1 MTLPT
6 SSRRTGCPTGFTFHP
21 PTAAGASTRSKPVLT
36 LFAKA
41 LTLLRRASFLLT
53 LVVLAACAPLTQQAG
68 RPELSF
74 TGPRI
79 EAEDFVSFDGTRLGL
94 EHWDAP
100 GRPWAVI
107 VGLHGMNDYSNAFHL
122 AGPWW
127 AAHGI
132 TTWAFDQRGFGRSPH
147 RGIWGGRELMED
159 DLRTLVSLARQRYP
173 GAIVAVAGVSMG
185 GAVAIDAFAS
195 DDPPAADRL
204 VLLSPAVWG
213 WSRQPLPSRLALWLS
228 AHTFRGVNISPP
240 DFITEHIHA
249 TDNIEELRR
258 MGRDP
263 LMLWGARPDA
273 LYGLMDIMQRGWRET
288 AGLKV
293 PTLYL
298 YGAHDDIIP
307 GKAAGQAAAR
317 LKPPDRTA
325 YYAHGYHL
333 LLVDLQAPVV
343 YADVASFLAD
353 PAAPLPSGAP
363 PIPATGEAGPGGP
376 VQ

>member
-1 MTLPT
+1 VKRLLLP
-6 SSRRTGCPTGFTFHP
+6 
-21 PTAAGASTRSKPVLT
+21 LI
-36 LFAKA
+36 A
-41 LTLLRRASFLLT
+41 LALLS
-53 LVVLAACAPLTQQAG
+53 ACAPTVQHAG
-68 RPELSF
+68 RPNLSF
-74 TGPRI
+74 SGPRI
-79 EAEDFVSFDGTRLGL
+79 EANEFVSFDGTRLGL
-94 EHWDAP
+94 QHWDAD
-100 GRPWAVI
+100 GKPWAVI

-132 TTWAFDQRGFGRSPH
+132 TTYAFDQRGFGRSPQ

-159 DLRTLVSLARQRYP
+159 DLRTFVSLVRQRHP

-195 DDPPAADRL
+195 QTPPAADRL

-213 WSRQPLPSRLALWLS
+213 WSRQPLPNRLALWIG
-228 AHTFRGVNISPP
+228 AHTFGGMKISPP

-249 TDNIEELRR
+249 TDNIDELRR

-263 LMLWGARPDA
+263 LMLWGARPDTI
-273 LYGLMDIMQRGWRET
+273 YGLMNLMQRGWSGT
-288 AGLKV
+288 AELKV

-298 YGAHDDIIP
+298 YGARDDIIP
-307 GKAAGQAAAR
+307 KKAALQAAAR
-317 LKPPDRTA
+317 LNPRNHTA
-325 YYAHGYHL
+325 YYANGYHL

-353 PAAPLPSGAP
+353 PTLLLPSGAP
-363 PIPATGEAGPGGP
+363 PIPRAEKTEK
-376 VQ
+376 